1 MDLQQSLRQCA
12 AQLHRAKTLAAEYE
26 HASRAGW
33 RTVTEYEGE
42 LKRLRQA
49 NLDCV
54 EHFNAIKAERDELLA
69 EVESLK
75 RWQET
80 VRNYSVVVSQRDN
93 LLAAAKELQE
103 SAAYW
108 SEYDV
113 PLGIVD
119 RLNAAIANAEA

>member
-49 NLDCV
+49 NLDCL
-54 EHFNAIKAERDELLA
+54 EHFNAIKAERDEMLEALKYAVGEASQHPRRTLSNASLVLLA
-69 EVESLK
+69 SL
-75 RWQET
+75 
-80 VRNYSVVVSQRDN
+80 
-93 LLAAAKELQE
+93 
-103 SAAYW
+103 
-108 SEYDV
+108 
-113 PLGIVD
+113 
-119 RLNAAIANAEA
+119 AIANAEA